1 MGSIILLGDAVTSP
15 DFSGFITALQSAI
28 TPAQILTILASVVGV
43 GMTFVLMW
51 LGVRKASGAFVAA
64 VRNGKLKI

>member
-1 MGSIILLGDAVTSP
+1 MGLYLLTDPVSV
-15 DFSGFITALQSAI
+15 DFSGFISALQGAI

-43 GMTFVLMW
+43 GMAFVLMW
-51 LGVRKASGAFVAA
+51 LGVRKAAGAFVAA